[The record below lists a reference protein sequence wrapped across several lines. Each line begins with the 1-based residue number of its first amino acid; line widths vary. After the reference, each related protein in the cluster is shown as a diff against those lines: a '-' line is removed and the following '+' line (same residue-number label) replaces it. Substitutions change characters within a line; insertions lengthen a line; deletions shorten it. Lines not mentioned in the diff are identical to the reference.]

1 MEIRKVGFEERF
13 REVYQEWLLEEYCD
27 EIHTSDDL
35 IVAEVD
41 EEKIK
46 SYMKFMMDF
55 IKEEYGHY
63 GDY

>member
-1 MEIRKVGFEERF
+1 MGFEERF
-13 REVYQEWLLEEYCD
+13 REVYQEWLLEEYAD

-46 SYMKFMMDF
+46 NYMKFMMDF

>member
-1 MEIRKVGFEERF
+1 MEIRKVGFEKRF
-13 REVYQEWLLEEYCD
+13 REVYQEWLLEEYSD

-46 SYMKFMMDF
+46 NYMKFMMDF

>member
-13 REVYQEWLLEEYCD
+13 REVYQEWLLEEYAD

-46 SYMKFMMDF
+46 NYMKFMMDF

>member
-1 MEIRKVGFEERF
+1 MGFEERF
-13 REVYQEWLLEEYCD
+13 REIYQEWLLEEYSD

-35 IVAEVD
+35 TVAEVD

-46 SYMKFMMDF
+46 NYMKFMMDF

>member
-1 MEIRKVGFEERF
+1 MEIKKVGFEERF
-13 REVYQEWLLEEYCD
+13 REVYQEWLLEEYSD

-46 SYMKFMMDF
+46 NYMKFMMDF